1 MYENTPRFSSSSEQH
16 RPNKKTM
23 KKLILNLCV
32 LCVLCGQIQAATVEA
47 EGRAPG
53 DMKTA
58 REQALADALREA
70 VRVGTGVD
78 VLSTTGVSDFTLDYD
93 RILSSAFGHVKS
105 YKVISSGLGKDQIY
119 TVKVKAEVEKGAPD
133 AKNTLALRQIVL
145 LKGSPRV
152 SIAVQEQIDGAPAP
166 TKYAQGIMEQTAREL
181 QFNLVDVGTASGQES
196 KMAARDAI
204 LGNDKNA
211 KLRSAGISQKSDF
224 LIEGN
229 IVARYVGKQS
239 FYGSLPQH
247 VFSVGGELR
256 AIRPE
261 TGEVVAVAALPG
273 TENVESDLDS
283 KEMAA
288 RDVIQKV
295 LSTAGNNDSPP
306 PLFNKILAR
315 WVTETDLG
323 AMKRLEFTGIS
334 SEDFQ
339 KIQTDFA
346 DTEKISAVWPREFDS
361 QGISVLDVETRL
373 DNIGL
378 GQEVT
383 KATSGRVKLDRS
395 TENLIAFNASV
406 AGAAAPA
413 AQGDAKSDNK
423 PWWKVW

>member
-1 MYENTPRFSSSSEQH
+1 MI
-16 RPNKKTM
+16 M
-23 KKLILNLCV
+23 KKLILTSSFL
-32 LCVLCGQIQAATVEA
+32 LLTSYFAPAASVEA

-53 DMKTA
+53 DVKTA

-78 VLSTTGVSDFTLDYD
+78 VLSSTGVSDFTLDYD

-119 TVKVKAEVEKGAPD
+119 TVKVKAEVEKGAPG

-229 IVARYVGKQS
+229 IVAR
-239 FYGSLPQH
+239 
-247 VFSVGGELR
+247 
-256 AIRPE
+256 
-261 TGEVVAVAALPG
+261 
-273 TENVESDLDS
+273 
-283 KEMAA
+283 
-288 RDVIQKV
+288 
-295 LSTAGNNDSPP
+295 
-306 PLFNKILAR
+306 
-315 WVTETDLG
+315 
-323 AMKRLEFTGIS
+323 
-334 SEDFQ
+334 
-339 KIQTDFA
+339 
-346 DTEKISAVWPREFDS
+346 
-361 QGISVLDVETRL
+361 
-373 DNIGL
+373 
-378 GQEVT
+378 
-383 KATSGRVKLDRS
+383 
-395 TENLIAFNASV
+395 
-406 AGAAAPA
+406 
-413 AQGDAKSDNK
+413 
-423 PWWKVW
+423 

>member
-1 MYENTPRFSSSSEQH
+1 
-16 RPNKKTM
+16 M

-32 LCVLCGQIQAATVEA
+32 LGVLGGQIQAASVEA

-78 VLSTTGVSDFTLDYD
+78 VLSSTGVSDFTLEYD

-119 TVKVKAEVEKGAPD
+119 TVKVKAEVEKGTPD

-152 SIAVQEQIDGAPAP
+152 SINVQEQIDGAPAP

-181 QFNLVDVGTASGQES
+181 QFSLVDVGTASSQES

-229 IVARYVGKQS
+229 IVARYVGQQS

-273 TENVESDLDS
+273 SESVESELES

-288 RDVIQKV
+288 RDVIQKT
-295 LSTAGNNDSPP
+295 LTKIGDGGTP

-334 SEDFQ
+334 SDDFQ

-346 DTEKISAVWPREFDS
+346 DTEKVSAVWPREFDS

-383 KATSGRVKLDRS
+383 KATGGRMKLDRS
-395 TENLIAFNASV
+395 TENLLAFNSS
-406 AGAAAPA
+406 GTGSAAPA
-413 AQGDAKSDNK
+413 AQGDAPSSDK

>member
-1 MYENTPRFSSSSEQH
+1 
-16 RPNKKTM
+16 M
-23 KKLILNLCV
+23 KNLV
-32 LCVLCGQIQAATVEA
+32 ITTLCALAMGAALQAATVEA

-133 AKNTLALRQIVL
+133 AKNMLALRQIVL

-152 SIAVQEQIDGAPAP
+152 SINVQEQIDGAPAP

-181 QFNLVDVGTASGQES
+181 QFSLVDVGTASGQES

-239 FYGSLPQH
+239 FFGSLPQH

-261 TGEVVAVAALPG
+261 TGEVVAVTALPG

-295 LSTAGNNDSPP
+295 LSTTGKNQGTP

-315 WVTETDLG
+315 WVTESDLG
-323 AMKRLEFTGIS
+323 AMKRLEFSGIS

-361 QGISVLDVETRL
+361 QGLSVLDVETRL
-373 DNIGL
+373 DNMGL
-378 GQEVT
+378 GQEIT
-383 KATSGRVKLDRS
+383 KATGGRVKLDRS
-395 TENLIAFNASV
+395 TENLLAFNAS
-406 AGAAAPA
+406 GAKSVPDSATGA
-413 AQGDAKSDNK
+413 AQGDAKSEEKKWYQFWD
-423 PWWKVW
+423 

>member
-1 MYENTPRFSSSSEQH
+1 
-16 RPNKKTM
+16 M
-23 KKLILNLCV
+23 KKNILLLCA
-32 LCVLCGQIQAATVEA
+32 LCFLGGQIQAASVEA

-78 VLSTTGVSDFTLDYD
+78 VLSSTGVSDFTLDYD
-93 RILSSAFGHVKS
+93 RVLSSAFGHVKS
-105 YKVISSGLGKDQIY
+105 YKVISSKLGADQIY
-119 TVKVKAEVEKGAPD
+119 TVKVKAEVEKGAPG

-152 SIAVQEQIDGAPAP
+152 SINVQEQIDGAPAP

-181 QFNLVDVGTASGQES
+181 QFNLVDVSTASSQES

-239 FYGSLPQH
+239 FFGSLPQH

-273 TENVESDLDS
+273 SENVESELES

-288 RDVIQKV
+288 RDVIQKT
-295 LSTAGNNDSPP
+295 LSKAGKDGTP
-306 PLFNKILAR
+306 PLFNKVLAR

-334 SEDFQ
+334 SDDFQ

-383 KATSGRVKLDRS
+383 KATAGRMKLDRS
-395 TENLIAFNASV
+395 TQNLIAFNAKG
-406 AGAAAPA
+406 GASSASATQ
-413 AQGDAKSDNK
+413 QGDAQPSDAK